1 MVKVGCMQKGEEIK
15 KTITNL
21 RGASRSFLAKAA
33 SVSEKVKDVA
43 HKARQMV
50 EGVKDE
56 INRQAL
62 MAVDEAEKHQALLV
76 AIEVASMLKDDR
88 FEIKLIA
95 LAESDQNLKVR
106 NAAIKTLE
114 TSYDKIL

>member
-1 MVKVGCMQKGEEIK
+1 
-15 KTITNL
+15 
-21 RGASRSFLAKAA
+21 
-33 SVSEKVKDVA
+33 
-43 HKARQMV
+43 
-50 EGVKDE
+50 
-56 INRQAL
+56 
-62 MAVDEAEKHQALLV
+62 
-76 AIEVASMLKDDR
+76 MLKDDR